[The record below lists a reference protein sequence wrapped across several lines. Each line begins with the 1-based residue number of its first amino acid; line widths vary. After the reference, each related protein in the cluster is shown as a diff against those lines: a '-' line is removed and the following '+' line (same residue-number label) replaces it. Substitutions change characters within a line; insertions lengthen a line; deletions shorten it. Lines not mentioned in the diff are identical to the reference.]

1 MEVDDGEGGQKQ
13 TVRLVKGPI
22 TGNGDEECDARL
34 QGERGKAGK
43 EGRDEQAYAST
54 STTTDTTLPPSLLIL
69 LRTICRGGDL
79 LLSAA

>member
-43 EGRDEQAYAST
+43 VGREGEREY
-54 STTTDTTLPPSLLIL
+54 
-69 LRTICRGGDL
+69 RTREN
-79 LLSAA
+79 A